1 MSLGAT
7 EAGQGRGG
15 LTIRRLLLAALVLVL
30 VLAGGLVVL
39 RVLVGLLSPRPG
51 NLGVQN
57 GQLAPCPESPN
68 CVSSQSSDTVHGMA
82 PIPYGGDPAGARAQ
96 MLVVLQEMRG
106 AKVIT
111 NEGDY
116 LYAEFRSPTLGFVD
130 DVELFFDDPAGVIQF
145 RSASRLGYGDLNANR
160 QRMTAMAAAF
170 QAAAGGP

>member
-1 MSLGAT
+1 MSMGTT
-7 EAGQGRGG
+7 EAGERRGG
-15 LTIRRLLLAALVLVL
+15 LTVRRLLLAALVFIL
-30 VLAGGLVVL
+30 VLAGGLVL
-39 RVLVGLLSPRPG
+39 SRVLVGLLSPRPG

-68 CVSSQSSDTVHGMA
+68 CVSSQSSDTVHSME

-106 AKVIT
+106 ASVIT
-111 NEGDY
+111 SEADY
-116 LYAEFRSPTLGFVD
+116 LYAEFRSPTFGFVD

-160 QRMTAMAAAF
+160 QRMTAIATAF
-170 QAAAGGP
+170 QAATGGE